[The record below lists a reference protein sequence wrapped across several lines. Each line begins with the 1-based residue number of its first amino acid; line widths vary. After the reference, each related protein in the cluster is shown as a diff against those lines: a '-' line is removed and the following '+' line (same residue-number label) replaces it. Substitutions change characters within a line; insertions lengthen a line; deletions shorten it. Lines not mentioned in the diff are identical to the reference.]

1 MWQHGGEEQVV
12 RRERRGGV
20 GRAELMEVG
29 CGWEGFILNGYVH
42 FVEVGLQ
49 CIIVDCVL
57 V

>member
-1 MWQHGGEEQVV
+1 MRQHGGEEQVV

-20 GRAELMEVG
+20 GGAELMEVG

-42 FVEVGLQ
+42 VVEVGLQ